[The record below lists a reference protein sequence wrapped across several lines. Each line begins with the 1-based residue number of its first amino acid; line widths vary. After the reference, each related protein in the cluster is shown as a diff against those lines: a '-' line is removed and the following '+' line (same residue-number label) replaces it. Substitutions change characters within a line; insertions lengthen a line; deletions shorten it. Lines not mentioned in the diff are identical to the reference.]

1 MLFRKLRDKA
11 AERMELPQLEPVDHS
26 LAEAAIESA
35 VDTHLAAQ
43 EQIHEAKKVVSE
55 LRQVNIRNGFAP
67 AIAASIQ
74 YRNGGTQWR
83 PST

>member
-1 MLFRKLRDKA
+1 MWFKKLRNKA
-11 AERMELPQLEPVDHS
+11 EKRLELPKLEQVDHS
-26 LAEAAIESA
+26 LAEAALESA

-43 EQIHEAKKVVSE
+43 EQRVEAKQVVSE
-55 LRQVNIRNGFAP
+55 LRQVNLRNGFAP

-74 YRNGGTQWR
+74 NRNGGAQWR

>member
-1 MLFRKLRDKA
+1 M
-11 AERMELPQLEPVDHS
+11 
-26 LAEAAIESA
+26 
-35 VDTHLAAQ
+35 DTHLAAQ

>member
-1 MLFRKLRDKA
+1 MWFRKLRDKA
-11 AERMELPQLEPVDHS
+11 AERRELPKLDPVDHS
-26 LAEAAIESA
+26 LAEAALESA

-43 EQIHEAKKVVSE
+43 EQRVEAKHVVSE
-55 LRQVNIRNGFAP
+55 LRQVNLRNGFAP

-74 YRNGGTQWR
+74 KRNGGTQWR